1 MSRHVDTTTSATTH
15 IPPFAKPLAPYL
27 KSRQEVLRIRQ
38 ALTLYLRSH
47 IVFADDD
54 PTKSYSRGS
63 SHVSLCVP
71 TDAAVG
77 VKRIPPELTGVRKE
91 YLKALQ
97 ENIAARK
104 EYDDIANEVAS
115 RRLMNETASETNV
128 AASEGLENNATAAVL
143 QDYISLLR
151 ERRRYEKLQVFDHY
165 LRKLNEHDAKKADV
179 IQTGDRNNIGQDSF
193 DGLLKQDGP
202 ETEKTAENVQELIS
216 KLERTVIRAKQK
228 LDRELKMLE
237 QLKAQRQS
245 SNTTD
250 NNDTSPARRVAAL
263 QRTRDELV
271 QWVEEKLA
279 ASNGDEDGQ
288 FQELSLT
295 EIENSSKLIE
305 ERKAEIKEQYA
316 AYVKARK
323 SLLDAL
329 SLTSQSA
336 VKDVGAEVESPSKP
350 TSKTKQKAL
359 SSNWDS
365 IDSFAYANEI
375 LHPLSKIQKSLAL
388 QRSYLSG
395 LLTKEQT
402 TMRQAL
408 DRLSHESHL
417 LPEYPIL
424 ARQSRFQHIT
434 SSAGSRP
441 DRSGPTKTEEIVE
454 QAQAWAF
461 ASEAARSNV
470 IDYVEQKI
478 ERGREMAES
487 ASETLQQVYELLNQD
502 YKEVMKDGNDEE
514 QNDGDIWAAEV
525 RSSRF
530 RGRQHRDDKRPKG
543 PWSGLNGKV
552 GITGDM

>member
-1 MSRHVDTTTSATTH
+1 MSRNVDTTATATTN

-27 KSRQEVLRIRQ
+27 KSRQEALRIRQ

-54 PTKSYSRGS
+54 PTKPSSHGS
-63 SHVSLCVP
+63 SHISLCVP
-71 TDAAVG
+71 NDAAVG

-97 ENIAARK
+97 ENLAARR
-104 EYDDIANEVAS
+104 EYDEIANEVAS
-115 RRLMNETASETNV
+115 RRLMNEEAVSKTSV
-128 AASEGLENNATAAVL
+128 AAPEGLENNGTAPVL
-143 QDYISLLR
+143 QDYISLLH
-151 ERRRYEKLQVFDHY
+151 ERRRYDKLQVFDRY
-165 LRKLNEHDAKKADV
+165 LRKLSEHDTMKAD
-179 IQTGDRNNIGQDSF
+179 ILQSGDRNHLRQDSF
-193 DGLLKQDGP
+193 DGFLKQDGP
-202 ETEKTAENVQELIS
+202 ETEKIGENVQELIS

-228 LDRELKMLE
+228 LDREQKMLE
-237 QLKAQRQS
+237 ELRARRLS
-245 SNTTD
+245 SSATD
-250 NNDTSPARRVAAL
+250 KNDVSPARRVVAL

-279 ASNGDEDGQ
+279 ASHSDDDGQ

-329 SLTSQSA
+329 SLVSQSV
-336 VKDVGAEVESPSKP
+336 VKDAGAEVESPSKP
-350 TSKTKQKAL
+350 TTKMKQRAQP
-359 SSNWDS
+359 SDWDS
-365 IDSFAYANEI
+365 IDSLAYANGI
-375 LHPLSKIQKSLAL
+375 LHPLSKVQKSLAL

-395 LLTKEQT
+395 ILAKEQS

-434 SSAGSRP
+434 SGSRS
-441 DRSGPTKTEEIVE
+441 DRSGLTKTEEIVD

-461 ASEAARSNV
+461 ASEAARANER
-470 IDYVEQKI
+470 DYVDQKI
-478 ERGREMAES
+478 ERGSEMAET

-502 YKEVMKDGNDEE
+502 YKEVMKEGNDEE
-514 QNDGDIWAAEV
+514 QNEGDIWAAEI
-525 RSSRF
+525 RSSRL
-530 RGRQHRDDKRPKG
+530 RGRQHREDKRPKG
-543 PWSGLNGKV
+543 PWSGLNGRV
-552 GITGDM
+552 GVTGDI